1 MLTEKQIEEL
11 EYQYNYYSFRKEFNE
26 KVGDMEESK
35 INLAKMGALKA
46 VFDALGYKTPWERYD
61 EKCGVKYDYYKLV
74 KECQGWDLQLVVK
87 PCQVAPPLGL
97 LMECF
102 ALKAI
107 LKKFGS

>member
-1 MLTEKQIEEL
+1 MLTEKQVEEL

-87 PCQVAPPLGL
+87 PCQVVSWERDHLWSA
-97 LMECF
+97 
-102 ALKAI
+102 
-107 LKKFGS
+107 SH